1 MGLYFNPGNENFR
14 VKKTENYVD
23 KSEMIRVVNAT
34 LSRESRLSC
43 VSRPRRFGKTY
54 AAAMLVAYYDK
65 SCDSHMLFD
74 DLKIAEAA
82 GGSPIDHKAVEVRSL
97 RLCLRGRYAAGKL
110 SDL

>member
-43 VSRPRRFGKTY
+43 VSCPRRFGKTY

-65 SCDSHMLFD
+65 SC
-74 DLKIAEAA
+74 
-82 GGSPIDHKAVEVRSL
+82 PIDHKAVEVRSL